1 LPFVVLN
8 CYSNSCCLFSSGLVH
23 TAAPPRLITTIEVK
37 VGEKVTFNCSL
48 TEDESRFVQ
57 WYKQS
62 PGKIIE
68 TVASGAY
75 SNVKLLKPFNNQRL
89 QVNNSK
95 DQMFLTITS
104 VTKEDEAEYFC
115 QGGGEYLQVFKA
127 GFLLTVKDCQEQ
139 PAVYVR
145 QSPGLA
151 AAQLGESVNFQCL
164 MISKNEENIITCP
177 GNQNVHWFRSA
188 SGSPHPGVIF
198 TPTDLNNQTVGKSCV
213 YRLTKTLNDSSYAGS
228 YYCAVAMCGEI
239 LFGNGTRVEMKYS
252 GRQSCNW
259 LSIRITW
266 AMKRCSFSS
275 SDRPS
280 RKASATSLP
289 GLVCWNTWVKASR
302 KAGSEG
308 QETAPRCHS
317 AVAQA
322 PALSVR
328 WEMMNATLARSVG

>member
-1 LPFVVLN
+1 GFCSSPYRFKVKSVLN
-8 CYSNSCCLFSSGLVH
+8 SYSNSCCLFSSGLVH

-164 MISKNEENIITCP
+164 ISKNEENIITCP

-188 SGSPHPGVIF
+188 SGSSHPGVIF

-252 GRQSCNW
+252 VAKLDPLVPVLGGLLAC
-259 LSIRITW
+259 
-266 AMKRCSFSS
+266 C
-275 SDRPS
+275 
-280 RKASATSLP
+280 AT
-289 GLVCWNTWVKASR
+289 VCVLLLTYLYR
-302 KAGSEG
+302 RRTSEHQKG
-308 QETAPRCHS
+308 
-317 AVAQA
+317 
-322 PALSVR
+322 
-328 WEMMNATLARSVG
+328 

>member
-1 LPFVVLN
+1 VHPAFKSVVTS
-8 CYSNSCCLFSSGLVH
+8 YSNSYCLFSSGLVH

-48 TEDESRFVQ
+48 TADESRFVQ

-62 PGKIIE
+62 PGKVIE

-75 SNVKLLKPFNNQRL
+75 SHVKLLEPFNDQRFE
-89 QVNNSK
+89 VNISRE
-95 DQMFLTITS
+95 QMFLTITS

-164 MISKNEENIITCP
+164 MISKNEENNITCP

-188 SGSPHPGVIF
+188 SGSSHPGVIF
-198 TPTDLNNQTVGKSCV
+198 TPTDLNNQTTGKSCV
-213 YRLTKTLNDSSYAGS
+213 YRLTKTSNDSSDAGI

-239 LFGNGTRVEMKYS
+239 LFGNGTRVEIGFKLDPLVPVL
-252 GRQSCNW
+252 GG
-259 LSIRITW
+259 L
-266 AMKRCSFSS
+266 
-275 SDRPS
+275 
-280 RKASATSLP
+280 
-289 GLVCWNTWVKASR
+289 LVCCVTVCVFMLSCLYHR
-302 KAGSEG
+302 
-308 QETAPRCHS
+308 T
-317 AVAQA
+317 
-322 PALSVR
+322 PAELQK
-328 WEMMNATLARSVG
+328 G

>member
-1 LPFVVLN
+1 LFFSFLVPLLSV
-8 CYSNSCCLFSSGLVH
+8 YCLFSSGLVH

-37 VGEKVTFNCSL
+37 VGQKVTLNCSF
-48 TEDESRFVQ
+48 TADESRFVQ

-68 TVASGAY
+68 TVASGSY
-75 SNVKLLKPFNNQRL
+75 SNVKLLEPFNDQRIE
-89 QVNNSK
+89 VNSSE

-164 MISKNEENIITCP
+164 MISKNEENNITCP
-177 GNQNVHWFRSA
+177 GNQNVLWFRSA
-188 SGSPHPGVIF
+188 SGSSHPGFIC
-198 TPTDLNNQTVGKSCV
+198 TPTDLNNQTAGKSCV
-213 YRLTKTLNDSSYAGS
+213 YRLTKTLNDSSDAGI

-239 LFGNGTRVEMKYS
+239 LFGNGTRVEIGRYS
-252 GRQSCNW
+252 G
-259 LSIRITW
+259 L
-266 AMKRCSFSS
+266 KL
-275 SDRPS
+275 DP
-280 RKASATSLP
+280 LVP
-289 GLVCWNTWVKASR
+289 VLGGLLVCCVTVCLLLFSCLYQRTPAELR
-302 KAGSEG
+302 KG
-308 QETAPRCHS
+308 
-317 AVAQA
+317 
-322 PALSVR
+322 
-328 WEMMNATLARSVG
+328 